1 MKDFSS
7 FHNNERLGFQK
18 VLIKYKLPN
27 KSQFKL
33 VFLGIQS
40 INKFVLKKY
49 QNLTFSYMNSQHIS
63 ILSIFIYI

>member
-1 MKDFSS
+1 MKDFSY
-7 FHNNERLGFQK
+7 FHNNERIGFQK

-40 INKFVLKKY
+40 INKFVFKKIPKPY
-49 QNLTFSYMNSQHIS
+49 FLLYE
-63 ILSIFIYI
+63 

>member
-40 INKFVLKKY
+40 IKKFVLKNTKT
-49 QNLTFSYMNSQHIS
+49 L
-63 ILSIFIYI
+63 LSLI

>member
-40 INKFVLKKY
+40 INKFVFKK
-49 QNLTFSYMNSQHIS
+49 NTK
-63 ILSIFIYI
+63 ILLSLI